1 VVREGCLSDSS
12 LDCLVLVMTG
22 SRKWSVE
29 SKDFELLVKGGA
41 SGVRLFERSNGKQ
54 RSIFLKKDEL
64 VWLVRIVEE
73 MVAVKS
79 SEVFWDQSRVGYL
92 RVIA

>member
-12 LDCLVLVMTG
+12 LDCLVLVMAG

-54 RSIFLKKDEL
+54 QSIFLKDEL

-79 SEVFWDQSRVGYL
+79 SKVFWDQSRVGYL
-92 RVIA
+92 LVIA